1 MTTDP
6 ETDWP
11 GWRVWGPAEGPDGAV
26 RLATVRVFET
36 EVEASEC
43 ASNLEGG
50 FVAREGVI
58 PDKADVGSRQAI
70 RQATN
75 R

>member
-1 MTTDP
+1 
-6 ETDWP
+6 
-11 GWRVWGPAEGPDGAV
+11 
-26 RLATVRVFET
+26 VRVFET